1 MTVADED
8 VTVSDAPDEELID
21 EVSQENA
28 DASNDDTPV
37 TIWSPD
43 NQSGG
48 DEVLTQSVEEWIEE
62 VKFESTADVPIPE
75 RLVDQVIGQEAGSV
89 VIRKAAEQRRHMLMI
104 GDPGTGKSMLARSMT
119 DLLPRDAMEDVLVY
133 PNEDDENEPRV
144 RTVPA
149 GRGDRIVKIQKE
161 AIRMQREKSQKVL
174 LVAFAAIGFLL
185 LIAALQSGD
194 FFTLLFGGFLLAF
207 GYMFIRSRLG
217 AADESRIPKVL
228 VKHDPND
235 LPPFVDAT
243 ATLSGSLLGDVRHDP
258 FQSGGMETPAHDRVE
273 PGAIHRAHKGVL
285 YIDEI
290 NLLRLEEQQALLTA
304 MQERAF
310 PISGRSERSSGAL
323 TKTEPVPCDFILI
336 AAGNLDAI
344 QGMHP
349 ALRSRIR
356 GYGYEVYVNSE
367 MPDTSRNRRRLIRF
381 IAQEVQRDLD
391 TVREIPHFHKS
402 AVATILRE
410 AQRRAGR
417 RGKLSLRL
425 RELGGLV
432 RIAGD
437 LAIEEGAPLT
447 TSKHVIAARNIAK
460 PLEQQVADRM
470 IERRQDYSLLVN
482 SGERVGRVN
491 GLAVL
496 GANSGLSDFSGIMLP
511 VEALV
516 TPSQGGGGKIHAT
529 GGLSDLAKESVTN
542 VSAVIKKLTG
552 KDISDYDIHIQF
564 VDTHGVDGDSAS
576 ITIATAVISALENI
590 PIRQDLAMTGS
601 LSVRGEVLPIGGV
614 TAKIEAAARSGVKTI
629 VVPRANMQDV
639 ILDDVF
645 EKMVEVVAV
654 DTLDEVMEYALIK
667 HEQKAGLVKRLTA
680 VIDRLTPEV
689 SSNVTSA

>member
-1 MTVADED
+1 MAEDNEDTGDLVEEEPIAIVLEENDAVDVDE
-8 VTVSDAPDEELID
+8 TE
-21 EVSQENA
+21 
-28 DASNDDTPV
+28 V
-37 TIWSPD
+37 TIWAPEPLGSD
-43 NQSGG
+43 EILQS
-48 DEVLTQSVEEWIEE
+48 SVEEWIDD
-62 VKFESTADVPIPE
+62 VDFESTKDVPIPK
-75 RLVDQVIGQEAGSV
+75 RLVDQVIGQEAGSL
-89 VIRKAAEQRRHMLMI
+89 IIKKAAEQRRHMLMI

-119 DLLPRDAMEDVLVY
+119 DLLPADSLEDILIY
-133 PNEDDENEPRV
+133 PNEEDENEPRV
-144 RTVPA
+144 RSVPA
-149 GRGDRIVKIQKE
+149 GRGDRIIKVQKE
-161 AIRMQREKSQKVL
+161 AIRQQKAKSQKVL
-174 LVAFAAIGFLL
+174 LLAFGLIGLLLFIAAI
-185 LIAALQSGD
+185 QNGD
-194 FFTLLFGGFLLAF
+194 IMTLLFGGFLLAF

-217 AADESRIPKVL
+217 SVDESRIPKLL
-228 VKHDPND
+228 VKHEQGEV
-235 LPPFVDAT
+235 PPFIDAT
-243 ATLSGSLLGDVRHDP
+243 ATLAGSLLGDVRHDP
-258 FQSGGMETPAHDRVE
+258 FQSGGMETSAHDRVE
-273 PGAIHRAHKGVL
+273 PGAIHRANKGVL
-285 YIDEI
+285 YIDEV

-310 PISGRSERSSGAL
+310 SISGRSERSSGAL

-367 MPDTSRNRRRLIRF
+367 MPDTARNRRRLIRF
-381 IAQEVQRDLD
+381 IAQEVLRDID
-391 TVREIPHFHKS
+391 TSREIPHFDKS
-402 AVATILRE
+402 GVSIILRE

-437 LAIEEGAPLT
+437 LAMEENAPLT
-447 TSKHVIAARNIAK
+447 TAEHVLRAREIAK

-470 IERRQDYSLLVN
+470 IERRLDYSQIV
-482 SGERVGRVN
+482 STGERVGRVN

-552 KDISDYDIHIQF
+552 KNVSDYDIHVQF
-564 VDTHGVDGDSAS
+564 VNTHGVDGDSAS

-614 TAKIEAAARSGVKTI
+614 TAKIEAAARCGIKTVI
-629 VVPRANMQDV
+629 IPRANMQDV
-639 ILDDVF
+639 LLDDKY
-645 EKMVEVVAV
+645 EEMIEIIAV
-654 DTLDEVMEYALIK
+654 DTLDEVMQHA
-667 HEQKAGLVKRLTA
+667 LVKHSGKASLVERLEA
-680 VIDRLTPEV
+680 VIDRLTPAT
-689 SSNVTSA
+689 TSISPA

>member
-1 MTVADED
+1 
-8 VTVSDAPDEELID
+8 
-21 EVSQENA
+21 
-28 DASNDDTPV
+28 
-37 TIWSPD
+37 
-43 NQSGG
+43 
-48 DEVLTQSVEEWIEE
+48 
-62 VKFESTADVPIPE
+62 
-75 RLVDQVIGQEAGSV
+75 
-89 VIRKAAEQRRHMLMI
+89 MI

-119 DLLPRDAMEDVLVY
+119 DLLPKDALEDVLVY
-133 PNEDDENEPRV
+133 PNEDDENVPRV

-149 GRGDRIVKIQKE
+149 GRAERIVKVQKE
-161 AIRMQREKSQKVL
+161 AIRQQREKSQRML
-174 LVAFAAIGFLL
+174 FIAFAAIGFLI
-185 LIAALQSGD
+185 LIASLQNGD
-194 FFTLLFGGFLLAF
+194 LFTLLFGGFLLVF

-217 AADESRIPKVL
+217 AVDNSRIPKVL
-228 VKHDPND
+228 VKHDTNE
-235 LPPFVDAT
+235 LPPFIDAT

-304 MQERAF
+304 MQDRAF

-323 TKTEPVPCDFILI
+323 TKTEAVPCDFILI

-381 IAQEVQRDLD
+381 IAQEVLRDQD
-391 TVREIPHFHKS
+391 TIREIPHFHKS
-402 AVATILRE
+402 AVSMILRE

-437 LAIEEGAPLT
+437 LAVEAGAPLT
-447 TSKHVIAARNIAK
+447 TAEHVLGARNIAK

-470 IERRQDYSLLVN
+470 IERRQDYAMLVN
-482 SGERVGRVN
+482 SGERIGRVN

-576 ITIATAVISALENI
+576 ITIATAIISALENI

-639 ILDDVF
+639 LLDDRF
-645 EKMVEVVAV
+645 EDMVEVLAV
-654 DTLDEVMEYALIK
+654 DTLDEVMKYALIK
-667 HEQKAGLVKRLTA
+667 HEQKASLVERLEA

-689 SSNVTSA
+689 QSKISLV